1 MTNDSTVRQISN
13 QYATMQMEMVKIIC
27 DKQTPL
33 KFNESYWSSY
43 AELNY
48 VFSINGSKNSAS
60 VAVELS
66 IVS

>member
-1 MTNDSTVRQISN
+1 
-13 QYATMQMEMVKIIC
+13 MEMVKIIC

-66 IVS
+66 IVR